1 VWGENSSNEQ
11 HSFGKLPIL
20 LPIGAR
26 NEISSEHSRAN
37 ISEHNRAS
45 SNGSVCISS
54 GMHWQQLQQRAAS
67 TELQDQGAEQVPS
80 ASRSSSSCEL
90 QAAATICE
98 LQQQLRTV
106 LCKLANQA

>member
-80 ASRSSSSCEL
+80 ASTTIVLLLFL
-90 QAAATICE
+90 QKQS
-98 LQQQLRTV
+98 LVQQQLRAASSSDY
-106 LCKLANQA
+106 L